1 MYLTDYAIFLLF
13 IYVTSNI
20 LIFPPYGLAVFNDL
34 CQSAIFKNWENQSC
48 TETSTVFLFPILA
61 I

>member
-1 MYLTDYAIFLLF
+1 MYLTDYTIFLLLIF
-13 IYVTSNI
+13 VTSNI
-20 LIFPPYGLAVFNDL
+20 FIPYGLAVFNDL

-48 TETSTVFLFPILA
+48 AETPTLFLFPILA